1 ERAISAAEI
10 LQATGAGGRQREIA
24 QFYCELAA
32 DELVRTNTDA
42 AMALLDKALAADRKS
57 VRATMLI
64 GDALR
69 ARGDIEGALE
79 TWRRVEHQ
87 SVPHT

>member
-1 ERAISAAEI
+1 
-10 LQATGAGGRQREIA
+10 GGRQREIA

-42 AMALLDKALAADRKS
+42 AMALLDKALAADRTS

-79 TWRRVEHQ
+79 PWRRVEHQ
-87 SVPHT
+87 SVPHTALVAQRLMDGYIAV